1 MQIPFGR
8 ETIKNKQMKCAFL
21 FLFAI
26 AVGFSLTHAQSKGPE
41 EEEIERG
48 IQKGN
53 DLYKRKQYQEAGM
66 AYGEAEKGSFH
77 VTARYNRALALY
89 KQGKKE
95 EAIKAFED
103 LAFKTEDR
111 SFKSKA
117 YYNAGAIYSGQQKLE
132 ESIEAYK
139 NALRQDPDDKQAREN
154 LQKALLALKKKT
166 PKKENKKNQQQQKK
180 PEPRMNQKESEQRLK
195 LLEQKEKEIQQRMQK
210 EKSKTGG
217 GQPKDW

>member
-1 MQIPFGR
+1 MLA
-8 ETIKNKQMKCAFL
+8 MVL
-21 FLFAI
+21 
-26 AVGFSLTHAQSKGPE
+26 GFSLTHAQSKDPE
-41 EEEIERG
+41 MEEIERG

-53 DLYKRKQYQEAGM
+53 ELYMKKQYQEAVL
-66 AYGEAEKGSFH
+66 AYSNAEKGSFNA
-77 VTARYNRALALY
+77 TARYNQALALY
-89 KQGKKE
+89 KQEKKE

-103 LAFKTEDR
+103 LAFKTEDK
-111 SFKSKA
+111 SLKSKA
-117 YYNAGAIYSGQQKLE
+117 YYNAGVIYSGQKKLE

-154 LQKALLALKKKT
+154 LQKALLELRKKT

-210 EKSKTGG
+210 EKSKSGG